1 MKARTSLLCAVM
13 VKTRLPKQTR
23 LPVSVFPLI
32 RGKFPKEHDGEGSV
46 CETGMRSGDGLV

>member
-46 CETGMRSGDGLV
+46 YETGMRCGDGLV